1 MDYSFGRSSYE
12 AVCIEL
18 YHRVTGFVNDLTN
31 RTHSRKDFEILKQ
44 FDVDVYS
51 SSAYAYLHL
60 DKSYLAKEVSTGK
73 QFLLKV
79 FTKSKFLN
87 HGLLDGFIGEV
98 EILVRLQ
105 YGFID

>member
-1 MDYSFGRSSYE
+1 MNT
-12 AVCIEL
+12 I
-18 YHRVTGFVNDLTN
+18 TN
-31 RTHSRKDFEILKQ
+31 STYTLKDFEILKK
-44 FDVDVYS
+44 FDVDGYS
-51 SSAYAYLHL
+51 SSTYAHWHL
-60 DKSYLAKEVSTGK
+60 GKSYLAKEVSTGK

-105 YGFID
+105 YGFIDW